1 MRDVKASEQCLYKQT
16 MPSALA
22 HGPHKTNW
30 ISNCAKLANKV
41 SPAELARHLAHA
53 ARTGEAAAAAT
64 AAAEETMARRHTK
77 PRPAWTCMR
86 I

>member
-30 ISNCAKLANKV
+30 ISNCGKLANKV

-53 ARTGEAAAAAT
+53 ARTGEAAAAA
-64 AAAEETMARRHTK
+64 AEETIASHAHTCT
-77 PRPAWTCMR
+77 AWTCMR